1 MAQPTKPTVSAANM
15 EEAIALKLATQRQM
29 DAEYMKRYRPT
40 MLKRWK
46 DEPQEPVY
54 ASEAYAP
61 YFGTV
66 WTVLFNL
73 IPITVK
79 FDGTEQMYPKSVA
92 RFLRKK
98 IAKTTKVNIPRKDSD
113 ESKY

>member
-1 MAQPTKPTVSAANM
+1 MGQPTKPTVTAANM

-29 DAEYMKRYRPT
+29 DAEYMKRYRPA
-40 MLKRWK
+40 LLERWK
-46 DEPQEPVY
+46 KEPLEPVY
-54 ASEAYAP
+54 ASEAYAL

-66 WTVLFNL
+66 WTILFDL
-73 IPITVK
+73 IPITVR
-79 FDGTEQMYPKSVA
+79 FDGSEQMYPKSVA

-98 IAKTTKVNIPRKDSD
+98 IAKTTKVNIPRTDSD